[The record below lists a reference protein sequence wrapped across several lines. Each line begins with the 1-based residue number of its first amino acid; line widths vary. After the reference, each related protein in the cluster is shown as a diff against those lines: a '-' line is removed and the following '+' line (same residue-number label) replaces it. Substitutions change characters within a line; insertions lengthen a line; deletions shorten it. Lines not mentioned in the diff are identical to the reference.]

1 MANKLKIIDTHFHI
15 WDLEKQ
21 DLPWLAGVPET
32 IKKTFTIQ
40 QYIENYDKIEDIDFV
55 GGIYVEIDGKDP
67 IQEDEIIYN
76 IKKNNEKLLATLLR
90 SKVSPTMRVP
100 AQSVGIREPLH
111 TDDNPKG
118 RCLEESFI
126 EGLQELANRGLI
138 FESCNRVDE
147 LDDLYQALKQVPELK
162 VVLNHLG
169 NPVELSE
176 KYKKDMK
183 NLASLPNL
191 YVKVSGFATE
201 DEKFVQELLEFIKE
215 TFDKDKLI
223 YASNWPV
230 VELYSTFDKHL
241 QIVRDFF
248 NDDEDIFYN
257 NAIKCYN
264 LKIK

>member
-40 QYIENYDKIEDIDFV
+40 QYIENYEKIEDVDFV
-55 GGIYVEIDGKDP
+55 GGIYVEVDEKDP

-138 FESCNRVDE
+138 FESCNRVEE
-147 LDDLYQALKQVPELK
+147 LDDLYQALKQFQ
-162 VVLNHLG
+162 N
-169 NPVELSE
+169 
-176 KYKKDMK
+176 
-183 NLASLPNL
+183 
-191 YVKVSGFATE
+191 
-201 DEKFVQELLEFIKE
+201 
-215 TFDKDKLI
+215 
-223 YASNWPV
+223 
-230 VELYSTFDKHL
+230 
-241 QIVRDFF
+241 
-248 NDDEDIFYN
+248 
-257 NAIKCYN
+257 
-264 LKIK
+264 